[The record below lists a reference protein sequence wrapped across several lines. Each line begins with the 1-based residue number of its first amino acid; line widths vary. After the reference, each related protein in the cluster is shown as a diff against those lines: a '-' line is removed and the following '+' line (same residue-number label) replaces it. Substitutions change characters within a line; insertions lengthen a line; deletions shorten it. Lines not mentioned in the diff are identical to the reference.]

1 MIYKILGGLGVFIVL
16 LVIFVLSYV
25 FNKRAKVPDDCP
37 KELLNSGC
45 ASCMLSCSS
54 REEEYSLK
62 KTLSA
67 AKEKDN
73 EEQKINDEVKDEEK
87 GEE

>member
-1 MIYKILGGLGVFIVL
+1 MIYKILGGLGIFIVL

-45 ASCMLSCSS
+45 ASCMMSCSA

-62 KTLSA
+62 KTLLA
-67 AKEKDN
+67 AKEKDD
-73 EEQKINDEVKDEEK
+73 EEQEESDEAKDDEK

>member
-1 MIYKILGGLGVFIVL
+1 MIYKILGGLGIFIVL

-37 KELLNSGC
+37 KDLLNSGC
-45 ASCMLSCSS
+45 ASCMMSCSA

-62 KTLSA
+62 KTLAA

-73 EEQKINDEVKDEEK
+73 EEQEKNDEENDEEK